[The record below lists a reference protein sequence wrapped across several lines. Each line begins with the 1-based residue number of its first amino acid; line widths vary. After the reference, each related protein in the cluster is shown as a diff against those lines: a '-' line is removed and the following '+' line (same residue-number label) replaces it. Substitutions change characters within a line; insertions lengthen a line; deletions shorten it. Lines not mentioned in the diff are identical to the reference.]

1 MDNIISDHID
11 IKLLARII
19 ESVPYMMFFK
29 DTDGI
34 YRVAS
39 KMFIDYNLRKVN
51 VDIIGKTDIE
61 ILGEEIGGRNYK
73 SDCDMLKN
81 RTNVNYTAKTED
93 GRYYDVRKS
102 LVLDNTGGIQG
113 IVGVIFDVTEM
124 YRIQEEL
131 RVLSRTDALT
141 GLYNRNYYEE
151 CKHKML
157 KEDKLP
163 FSVIMGDSNGL
174 KRLNDKF
181 GHHMGDMLLKET
193 ANILRKICKGISS
206 KNLIFRIG
214 GDEFVVFCPNTDH
227 KQCEEMVKDIFVLE
241 NKSMVADLP
250 ISTSLGFATADSVD
264 MDIDMLITE
273 AEHRMYRQKAVKQ
286 ELYINKINQI

>member
-1 MDNIISDHID
+1 
-11 IKLLARII
+11 
-19 ESVPYMMFFK
+19 
-29 DTDGI
+29 
-34 YRVAS
+34 
-39 KMFIDYNLRKVN
+39 
-51 VDIIGKTDIE
+51 
-61 ILGEEIGGRNYK
+61 
-73 SDCDMLKN
+73 
-81 RTNVNYTAKTED
+81 
-93 GRYYDVRKS
+93 
-102 LVLDNTGGIQG
+102 
-113 IVGVIFDVTEM
+113 
-124 YRIQEEL
+124 
-131 RVLSRTDALT
+131 
-141 GLYNRNYYEE
+141 
-151 CKHKML
+151 ML

-206 KNLIFRIG
+206 RNLVFRIG

-227 KQCEEMVKDIFVLE
+227 KQCEEMVKEIFALE